1 MLEYIPYMDPMGYNN
16 TLWYIYIL
24 YILYIALRFI
34 NYVRY
39 ASDIYVKAIQFCA
52 KDNKVTIDGGTNLA
66 FSEDTA
72 QIFAAK
78 VRPTKSSCGNS
89 TKKIWNFK
97 F

>member
-1 MLEYIPYMDPMGYNN
+1 MYKAYHDNN
-16 TLWYIYIL
+16 TLWYIYI
-24 YILYIALRFI
+24 YIIYIALRFI

-89 TKKIWNFK
+89 TKKIWIFLIFK
-97 F
+97 WV